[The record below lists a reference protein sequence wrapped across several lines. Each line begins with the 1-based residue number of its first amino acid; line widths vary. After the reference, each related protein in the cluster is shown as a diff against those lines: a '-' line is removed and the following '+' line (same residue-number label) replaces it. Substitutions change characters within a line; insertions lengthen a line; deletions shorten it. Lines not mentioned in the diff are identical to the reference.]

1 MIPGYLKTLREMNR
15 GGAKGSDPLNALNAL
30 NAQPRAKGPDPLNAL
45 NALNAQPRAKG
56 SDPLNA
62 LNALNAQPR
71 AKGPDPL
78 NALNALNAHPRLE
91 RLAAEEDVI
100 VECEKTD
107 SVGRSA
113 ASSQTSTCAKSAI
126 SAKSPS
132 PYQSEFDALER
143 RCPDFIDAERWRQ
156 AVEDGRQFLASW
168 GDQAQALGWTARELF
183 SLHTPPERPA
193 ASYGRL
199 SRYDETG
206 LIWLLRGRPVI
217 ALTETTAAIQ
227 GATAVFTYR
236 KLNKPALGPLGDS
249 LDDIGAA
256 T

>member
-15 GGAKGSDPLNALNAL
+15 RGAKGS
-30 NAQPRAKGPDPLNAL
+30 
-45 NALNAQPRAKG
+45 
-56 SDPLNA
+56 
-62 LNALNAQPR
+62 
-71 AKGPDPL
+71 DPL

-91 RLAAEEDVI
+91 RLAAEKDVI
-100 VECEKTD
+100 ECEKTD

-143 RCPDFIDAERWRQ
+143 KCPDFIDAERWRQ

-168 GDQAQALGWTARELF
+168 GEQAQAFGWTARELF
-183 SLHTPPERPA
+183 GLHMPSERPA
-193 ASYGRL
+193 ASYRRL

-217 ALTETTAAIQ
+217 TLTETTAAIQ
-227 GATAVFTYR
+227 AATGVLSYR
-236 KLNKPALGPLGDS
+236 KLSKPTLGPLGDS
-249 LDDIGAA
+249 LDDMGAA